1 LSILPR
7 DLLFQRYGVDGP
19 RIVDR
24 RLLDQNPFLSALLR
38 GGAQAPRAFGQVRD
52 TLPLRIAPDAP
63 ELLADEL
70 FGDELAVNQVG
81 HGSFG

>member
-38 GGAQAPRAFGQVRD
+38 GGAQA
-52 TLPLRIAPDAP
+52 
-63 ELLADEL
+63 
-70 FGDELAVNQVG
+70 VG
-81 HGSFG
+81 ALG